1 MNKDTRLSGVLHVLL
16 HLSQVI
22 TPQTSELMAKAM
34 GTNAAVFRRTMAGLR
49 EAGYVRSEK
58 GHGGG
63 WTLAK
68 PLTDITLLDVYRALG
83 QPGLFAIGSRNEK
96 SGCRVEQ
103 AVNLVLADTLTKA
116 QALIVDQLASVTLA
130 SLVPA
135 NSPGAI
141 VHSHG
146 IPSSSLTYSA

>member
-16 HLSQVI
+16 HLGQVT
-22 TPQTSELMAKAM
+22 TPQTSELMAKAL

-63 WTLAK
+63 WTLSK

-83 QPGLFAIGSRNEK
+83 QPGLFAIGNRSEK
-96 SGCRVEQ
+96 SGCKVEQ
-103 AVNLVLADTLTKA
+103 AVNLALADTLTKA
-116 QALIVDQLASVTLA
+116 QALIVDQLASITLA
-130 SLVPA
+130 SLVPT
-135 NSPGAI
+135 NSLGAI
-141 VHSHG
+141 VHSQG
-146 IPSSSLTYSA
+146 TSSSSAYSA